1 MMTPAAIRTLSHLA
15 ALHHHS
21 LPMYLSYTRPWTR
34 PGTEGK
40 LDVLQHMI
48 TDHQYAVEKI
58 VHVLEETDTTIGL
71 GEFPMEY
78 TDLHDLS
85 LAYLFGLL
93 IETQNKLITE
103 IEAGITQLENDTI
116 AKEVAQECLG
126 MAKGHV
132 ENLEEAAS
140 SLKVMS

>member
-1 MMTPAAIRTLSHLA
+1 MTPVAITTLSRLA
-15 ALHHHS
+15 ALHYHS
-21 LPMYLSYTRPWTR
+21 LPMYLRYTRPWTR

-40 LDVLQHMI
+40 LDVLRHMI
-48 TDHQYAVEKI
+48 TDHQFAVEKI
-58 VHVLEETDTTIGL
+58 AHVLEETDATIGL

-85 LAYLFGLL
+85 IAYLFGVL
-93 IETQNKLITE
+93 IESQNKLIAE
-103 IEAGITQLENDTI
+103 IQSGISQLENDTI